1 MPLVFEWD
9 AGKAAAN
16 AKKHGVSFDEA
27 KTIFNDPWL
36 MTYPDPDHSN
46 DEERYVSIGHSE
58 RGRALVVVHTE
69 REARLRIITCRRA
82 TPAERRFYEE
92 ESGF

>member
-1 MPLVFEWD
+1 MLLAFEWD
-9 AGKAAAN
+9 AGKAVAN
-16 AKKHGVSFDEA
+16 AKKHGVSFEEA

-36 MTYPDPDHSN
+36 MTYPDPDHSD
-46 DEERYVSIGHSE
+46 DEERYVSIGHSV

-69 REARLRIITCRRA
+69 RGARLRIINCRRA

-92 ESGF
+92 ESGC